1 MSHDRSISRQLP
13 ATHLSRFKNVLVS
26 GCSFTFNPS
35 STEQQTWPYYLR
47 DLCGFEEVYDASQM
61 GAGTNHIFNSIIN
74 EIETNKN
81 INSESTLV
89 VIMWS
94 SLQRTDVIATTDITK
109 DYHRSSN
116 YNFDNTFSTLSI
128 FNKAMESRHGKLQE
142 DLCKIYKRVV
152 SPTAQIYESILKIL
166 ALRSYLI
173 EKNFSFVF
181 TNFYDPIW
189 EFELIQSTLTSKVS
203 QYFDIKN
210 KQHNLGDFFRITN
223 QLALPIDAHPT
234 PECHH
239 RWTKEVLIPCLIEKN
254 FVNNIF

>member
-1 MSHDRSISRQLP
+1 MSHTRNISRHLP

-26 GCSFTFNPS
+26 GCSFTFNPDNN
-35 STEQQTWPYYLR
+35 EQQTWPYYLR
-47 DLCGFEEVYDASQM
+47 DLCGFEEVYDTSQS

-74 EIETNKN
+74 EIELNEN

-94 SLQRTDVIATTDITK
+94 SLQRTDVIATTDMTK
-109 DYHRSSN
+109 DYHWASN

-128 FNKAMESRHGKLQE
+128 FDQPNESRRGKLQE

-173 EKNFSFVF
+173 EQNFSYVF
-181 TNFYDPIW
+181 TNFYYPNW
-189 EFELIQSTLTSKVS
+189 EFDLIHTPLTKKVK
-203 QYFDIKN
+203 QYFDIEDELT
-210 KQHNLGDFFRITN
+210 LGNFMRTTN
-223 QLALPIDAHPT
+223 QIIPNDSHPT
-234 PECHH
+234 PECHCQ
-239 RWTKEVLIPCLIEKN
+239 WTQEILIPCLLEKN
-254 FVNNIF
+254 FVSKIF